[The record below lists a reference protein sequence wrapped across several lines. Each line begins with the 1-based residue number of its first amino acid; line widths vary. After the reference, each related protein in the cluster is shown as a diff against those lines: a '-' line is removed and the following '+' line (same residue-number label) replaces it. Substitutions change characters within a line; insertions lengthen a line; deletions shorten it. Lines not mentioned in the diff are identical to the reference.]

1 MSKILC
7 IYPKDFSIDF
17 LNEVYQKICALN
29 EAVGLLGSPID
40 DDDYFEKL
48 EHNIQDAQIVCF
60 LGHGSSSTLYCS
72 VSDPLICTEN
82 DNIEL
87 LKGKTLYLDAC
98 RSADFIKNHS
108 FRDAIGFGFMPTSLD
123 DVRNGNLHNLPM
135 SNLLDEDINSFI
147 DAKNRIWIKT
157 IDRVGLDS
165 VERFASKFRFY
176 ANKEIVDCLRQRK
189 TKNFRTVADMLYYLK
204 QDMRYFC

>member
-1 MSKILC
+1 
-7 IYPKDFSIDF
+7 
-17 LNEVYQKICALN
+17 
-29 EAVGLLGSPID
+29 
-40 DDDYFEKL
+40 
-48 EHNIQDAQIVCF
+48 
-60 LGHGSSSTLYCS
+60 
-72 VSDPLICTEN
+72 
-82 DNIEL
+82 
-87 LKGKTLYLDAC
+87 
-98 RSADFIKNHS
+98 
-108 FRDAIGFGFMPTSLD
+108 MPTSLD